1 MQKILIMQLDKE
13 LYNEIKEYCELNEL
27 KTRDF
32 IHQMLKDAFL
42 IEKYGKTPF
51 SNKKDTNLRIDD
63 ENLSITD
70 TKIIKQESSENYALE
85 DFSSEKNIIPQNNF
99 THQEQNTLFLEE
111 SKKEIKKKR
120 ILK

>member
-1 MQKILIMQLDKE
+1 MQLDKE
-13 LYNEIKEYCELNEL
+13 LYNEIKEYCELNGL

-32 IHQMLKDAFL
+32 IHQMLRDAFL

-70 TKIIKQESSENYALE
+70 TKIIKQESNEDYALE
-85 DFSSEKNIIPQNNF
+85 DFSNEKNIIPQNNF